1 MENGSYKVLHYKPVV
16 QKTTNQL
23 EYVPRKVK
31 TVPGTIRTTWY
42 PSARPLQHYRKTG
55 TSVSHT
61 ASIAYSTPSD
71 CDPCVNSRRVGIPF
85 KMMGKKD
92 NGMQKMVCCNPGNV
106 ISFSGNANIRTG
118 LTNKPRDINGNETE
132 YYADYATYLKRRGNT
147 YVAKST
153 FHAIAGIDY
162 TKAPDGSPNDS
173 SHYAENLP
181 TSPACSN
188 VTIYKPSNPSFSRQG
203 PVDGSTLIARKKY
216 NAITTNNASFVR
228 PWGVKMVYSED
239 PLFFQKNK
247 YSVCTSATYVKP
259 TI

>member
-1 MENGSYKVLHYKPVV
+1 MENGSYKPAV

-23 EYVPRKVK
+23 DYVPRKVK

-71 CDPCVNSRRVGIPF
+71 CDPCLNSRRVGIPF
-85 KMMGKKD
+85 KMIGKKD
-92 NGMQKMVCCNPGNV
+92 NGMQKVVCCQSGNV
-106 ISFSGNANIRTG
+106 ISFSGNAKIRSG
-118 LTNKPRDINGNETE
+118 LTNKPSE
-132 YYADYATYLKRRGNT
+132 YYADYASYLKRRGNS
-147 YVAKST
+147 YAAKSS

-162 TKAPDGSPNDS
+162 TKPPDGSPNDS

-181 TSPACSN
+181 TATCN

-203 PVDGSTLIARKKY
+203 PVDGSTLITRKKY

-247 YSVCTSATYVKP
+247 YSVCTNATYTKT

>member
-1 MENGSYKVLHYKPVV
+1 MENGSYKVLHYKPAV

-71 CDPCVNSRRVGIPF
+71 CDPCLNSRRVGIPF
-85 KMMGKKD
+85 KMIGKKD
-92 NGMQKMVCCNPGNV
+92 NGMQKVVCCQSGNV
-106 ISFSGNANIRTG
+106 ISFSGNAKIRSG
-118 LTNKPRDINGNETE
+118 LTNKPRDETE
-132 YYADYATYLKRRGNT
+132 YYADYASYLKRRGNS
-147 YVAKST
+147 YAAKSS

-162 TKAPDGSPNDS
+162 TKPPDGSPNDS

-181 TSPACSN
+181 TATCN
-188 VTIYKPSNPSFSRQG
+188 LTIYKPSNPSFSRQG
-203 PVDGSTLIARKKY
+203 PVDGSTLITRKKY

-247 YSVCTSATYVKP
+247 YSVCTNATYTKT